1 MLHFPFIKQVVKASS
16 IAIKRIL
23 KGLSSLQGA
32 QPKFY
37 LRQTDLTDRK

>member
-1 MLHFPFIKQVVKASS
+1 MLHFPFTKQVVKANR
-16 IAIKRIL
+16 ITILRIL

-37 LRQTDLTDRK
+37 LGVNSFNG